1 MSNIAPG
8 TLKYDRL
15 PGVMTWGIRNGQ
27 DGTST
32 MVEQRQPG
40 RRKKTKKSEVIR
52 TNTEYA
58 GRQAGRKEDQGGSDG
73 CLCPLNMSL
82 VSPSCL
88 CVSVKNAEM
97 SAAAAVGSAM
107 P

>member
-32 MVEQRQPG
+32 MVEQRQTG
-40 RRKKTKKSEVIR
+40 RRKKQTKKSEVIR
-52 TNTEYA
+52 PNTEYA
-58 GRQAGRKEDQGGSDG
+58 GRKEGRKIKVEVTVV
-73 CLCPLNMSL
+73 C
-82 VSPSCL
+82 
-88 CVSVKNAEM
+88 AR
-97 SAAAAVGSAM
+97 
-107 P
+107 